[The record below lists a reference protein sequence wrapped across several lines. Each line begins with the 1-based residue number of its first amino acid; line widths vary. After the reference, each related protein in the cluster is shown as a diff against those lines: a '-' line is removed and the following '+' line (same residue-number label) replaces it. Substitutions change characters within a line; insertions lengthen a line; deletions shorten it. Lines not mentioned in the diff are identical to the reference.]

1 MEAAEFESVL
11 TTVREFVREV
21 VVPAEAEIE
30 ETDDI
35 PSGIREQAKAMGLFG
50 YAIPEDYDGLGLSM
64 SEEVRLAIELG
75 WTTPSFRSLFGTN
88 NGIAGQ
94 VVAKN
99 GTAEQKQHYLP
110 RFASG
115 EVVASFAL
123 SEPEAGSDPS
133 WMRTTA
139 RPDGD
144 DWVIDG
150 AKHYITN
157 ATRADVFMVFARTS
171 GERGTTKGISVFVV
185 PADAAGVRIGP
196 NDHKMGQRG
205 SSTAEVFFD
214 GVRVDGSTLVGG
226 QEGVGFAAAM
236 TSLAKG
242 RLHIAAIC
250 VGLAQRLL
258 DESIRWATS
267 SRQGE
272 TRIADFQLVQ
282 GMLADCH
289 TEIYAGR
296 AMVLEAAREY
306 DAGTDQRLA
315 PSAAKLYCSE
325 MVGRVADRAVQIH
338 GGAGYMRSVPVER
351 FYRDARLFRLYEGT
365 SEVQRV
371 IIARAITRGR

>member
-11 TTVREFVREV
+11 TTVRAFVREV
-21 VVPAEAEIE
+21 VVPAEEEIE
-30 ETDDI
+30 ETDEI
-35 PSGIREQAKAMGLFG
+35 PDRIREQARAMGLFG
-50 YAIPEDYDGLGLSM
+50 YAIPQEYDGLGLSM
-64 SEEVRLAIELG
+64 TEEVRLAIELG

-94 VVAKN
+94 VVARN
-99 GTAEQKQHYLP
+99 GTPDQRQHYLP

-115 EVVASFAL
+115 ELVASFAL

-139 RPDGD
+139 TSDGD
-144 DWVIDG
+144 GWVIDG
-150 AKHYITN
+150 AKQYITN

-185 PADAAGVRIGP
+185 PADARGLRIGP
-196 NDHKMGQRG
+196 NDPKMGQRG
-205 SSTAEVFFD
+205 SSTAEVSFD
-214 GVRVDGSTLVGG
+214 GVRVDGGALVGG
-226 QEGVGFAAAM
+226 EEGVGFRAAM

-258 DESIRWATS
+258 DESVHWATT

-272 TRIADFQLVQ
+272 TRLADFQLVQ
-282 GMLADCH
+282 GMLADSH
-289 TEIYAGR
+289 AETYAGR

-306 DAGTDQRLA
+306 DDGTDQRLA
-315 PSAAKLYCSE
+315 PCAAKLYCSE
-325 MVGRVADRAVQIH
+325 MVGRVADRAVQVH

-371 IIARAITRGR
+371 IIAKAITRGR

>member
-11 TTVREFVREV
+11 TTVRAFVREV
-21 VVPAEAEIE
+21 VVPAEEEIE
-30 ETDDI
+30 EADEI
-35 PSGIREQAKAMGLFG
+35 PDRIREQARAMGLFG
-50 YAIPEDYDGLGLSM
+50 YAIPQEYDGLGLSM
-64 SEEVRLAIELG
+64 TEEVRLAIELG

-94 VVAKN
+94 VVARN
-99 GTAEQKQHYLP
+99 GTPDQRQHYLP

-115 EVVASFAL
+115 ELVASFAL

-139 RPDGD
+139 TSDGD
-144 DWVIDG
+144 GWVIDG
-150 AKHYITN
+150 AKQYITN

-185 PADAAGVRIGP
+185 PADAKRLRVGP
-196 NDHKMGQRG
+196 NDPKMGQRG
-205 SSTAEVFFD
+205 SSTAEVSFD
-214 GVRVDGSTLVGG
+214 GVRVDGGALVGG
-226 QEGVGFAAAM
+226 EEGVGFRAAM

-258 DESIRWATS
+258 DESVHWATTN
-267 SRQGE
+267 RQGE
-272 TRIADFQLVQ
+272 TRLADFQLVQ
-282 GMLADCH
+282 GMLADSH
-289 TEIYAGR
+289 AETYAGR
-296 AMVLEAAREY
+296 AMVLEAARDY
-306 DAGTDQRLA
+306 DDGTDQRLG

-325 MVGRVADRAVQIH
+325 MVGRVADRAVQVH

-371 IIARAITRGR
+371 IIAKAITRGR